1 MRPNGLTSANPGDPK
16 GGTATLDPRAAMLR
30 GGSVKQLGSQKQLV
44 ASGASQKQLLQA
56 AGKSGRL
63 QGAGASQKQL
73 LQGSGKS
80 GRLGAKEPP
89 PKSKACVIS

>member
-1 MRPNGLTSANPGDPK
+1 
-16 GGTATLDPRAAMLR
+16 MLR

-44 ASGASQKQLLQA
+44 PSGASQKQLLQA